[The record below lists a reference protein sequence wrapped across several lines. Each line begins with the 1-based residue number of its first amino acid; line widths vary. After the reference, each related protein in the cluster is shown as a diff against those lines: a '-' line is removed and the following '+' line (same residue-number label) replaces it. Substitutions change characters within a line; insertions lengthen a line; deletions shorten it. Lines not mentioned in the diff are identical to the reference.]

1 MLLWTE
7 QFTTGSRELDY
18 QHQTLIDNIN
28 DLEAMLALKS
38 PSRRDCEFMLSAVDF
53 LERYAEKHFA
63 CEEHCMEHFRCP
75 CREQNKN
82 AHAEFLTLFQQFKTR
97 NIAEGFPRALLVQL
111 HATMKQW
118 IMEHIF
124 QIDTQLKPFIKGNAS
139 GADTTFLKLGKNTE
153 SA

>member
-1 MLLWTE
+1 MLHWTE

-28 DLEAMLALKS
+28 DLETMLALKS
-38 PSRRDCEFMLSAVDF
+38 PSRHDYASMLGVVDF
-53 LERYAEKHFA
+53 IEHFAEKHFA

-75 CREQNKN
+75 CRELNKN
-82 AHAEFLTLFQQFKTR
+82 AHAEFLTLLQQFKNR
-97 NIAEGFPRALLVQL
+97 NLTEGFPHELLIQL

-124 QIDTQLKPFIKGNAS
+124 QIDSQLKPFIKGNAS
-139 GADTTFLKLGKNTE
+139 GADTTFLKLGENTE
-153 SA
+153 PA